1 MIVKN
6 QVLKLD
12 DERLVRVLWIDP
24 NNIYAFIYDIDT
36 SGLPERVDIIDLSK
50 SAADAEDPYVN
61 VVSDEII
68 SENHIEKRNDRWRII
83 ENLVTLEPEIYMQK
97 QRGKLI
103 QNTAEITGSHK
114 KFIYVLLK
122 QFWQRGMT
130 KNALLPDYNNCG
142 RAVPT
147 AESQK
152 VGRKK
157 KYNDVIGNGI
167 KITVDIEKIFSHV
180 FKNYHKNAQKMS
192 LMDAY
197 RAMITEYFKEALD
210 SKGNNLAIPSYHQ
223 FRRRYLQ
230 RYSSE
235 EIAKA
240 NKGEKAYYKDVRPL
254 LGNSGGEAYCPGD
267 KYQIDATIADIYLVS
282 SMHREWIVGRPVVY
296 FCIDVFTRMVAG
308 FYVGLT
314 GPSMEGAMM
323 AILNCA
329 EDKVSFCRQFGIEIS
344 AEDWP
349 VQNLPKCF
357 LGDNGEM
364 RGITPENAIRSFNI
378 EIETTGS
385 YRADMKGIVE
395 RHFRTV
401 HDRVK
406 PVAPGFVLP
415 DYQERGGRDYRQD
428 AVLTID
434 EFTKIIIHSILE
446 HNDKIIKDY
455 PFDAELAGA
464 DITYTPKELW
474 KWGVEHRAGALR
486 TVSLEQLKA
495 SLLPHKDAT
504 VTSKGIRLHNDVFY
518 TLPLAME
525 LGWFERKSG
534 AKSMK
539 VQLSYNPRNLTE
551 AYIIHNGEYLPVY
564 PTPASNAVGYNL
576 EELEFYTEQLKY
588 KQSLAAKSEFRKKSI
603 SDKAINAV
611 INKAKVESELTATSK
626 KKSTQDVRSNR
637 RLEDINRRN
646 VVQDIRKEPE
656 PAKTK
661 DRFLAMLEEVRDEGN
676 ENES

>member
-6 QVLKLD
+6 QVFRLD
-12 DERLVRVLWIDP
+12 DESVVRVLWTDVSGQKAYVINIHASAGVSYQINTGELLSSSQIDDP
-24 NNIYAFIYDIDT
+24 YAYLSIEYKTTDKDKKIAD
-36 SGLPERVDIIDLSK
+36 SNWNLIEEIIDIEPQIYIK
-50 SAADAEDPYVN
+50 SF
-61 VVSDEII
+61 
-68 SENHIEKRNDRWRII
+68 
-83 ENLVTLEPEIYMQK
+83 
-97 QRGKLI
+97 RGKLV
-103 QNTAEITGSHK
+103 AEVVSKTGK
-114 KFIYVLLK
+114 NRKYVYQALK
-122 QFWQRGMT
+122 RYWQRGMM

-147 AESQK
+147 AETQK

-157 KYNDVIGNGI
+157 KFADEVGNGL
-167 KITVDIEKIFSHV
+167 KITAETEKIFNHV
-180 FKNYHKNAQKMS
+180 FKSYHKNAQKMS

-197 RAMITEYFKEALD
+197 RSMITEHFKD
-210 SKGNNLAIPSYHQ
+210 SLTGADNVLAVPSYHQ

-282 SMHREWIVGRPVVY
+282 SMNREWIVGRPVVY

-308 FYVGLT
+308 FHVGLT
-314 GPSMEGAMM
+314 GPSLEGAMM

-329 EDKVSFCRQFGIEIS
+329 EDKVSFCGQFGVEINP
-344 AEDWP
+344 EDWP
-349 VQNLPKCF
+349 VKNLPKCF

-428 AVLTID
+428 AVLTLD

-446 HNDKIIKDY
+446 HNDKIIKEY

-464 DITYTPKELW
+464 DIIYTPKELW

-525 LGWFERKSG
+525 MGWFERKSG

-551 AYIIHNGEYLPVY
+551 AYIIHNGEYLPVF
-564 PTPASNAVGYNL
+564 PTPASNAAGYNL
-576 EELEFYTEQLKY
+576 EELEFYTEQIKY
-588 KQSLAAKSEFRKKSI
+588 KQSLAAKNEFRKKSI

-611 INKAKVESELTATSK
+611 INKAKVESELTSTSK

-646 VVQDIRKEPE
+646 VVQDTKKAPE

>member
-12 DERLVRVLWIDP
+12 DERLVRVLWVDP
-24 NNIYAFIYDIDT
+24 ANLYAYIFDIKALTVPERIDT
-36 SGLPERVDIIDLSK
+36 KLLYNTSEP
-50 SAADAEDPYVN
+50 AEDPYLSILN
-61 VVSDEII
+61 DSLLSSSNKSKRDSKWKMIANMVS
-68 SENHIEKRNDRWRII
+68 
-83 ENLVTLEPEIYMQK
+83 LEPEIYAKK
-97 QRGKLI
+97 QRGIIIK
-103 QNTAEITGSHK
+103 QYRQITGGYK
-114 KFIYVLLK
+114 KTIYDALK
-122 QFWQRGMT
+122 LYWQKGMT
-130 KNALLPDYNNCG
+130 KNALLPDYSNCG
-142 RAVPT
+142 RAVSIT
-147 AESQK
+147 ESQK

-157 KYNDVIGNGI
+157 KFADEVGNGL
-167 KITVDIEKIFSHV
+167 KVTAETEKIFNHV
-180 FKNYHKNAQKMS
+180 FKSYHKNAQKMS

-197 RAMITEYFKEALD
+197 RSMITEHFKDALTGAD
-210 SKGNNLAIPSYHQ
+210 NVLAVPSYHQ

-282 SMHREWIVGRPVVY
+282 SMNREWIVGRPVVY

-308 FYVGLT
+308 FHVGLT
-314 GPSMEGAMM
+314 GPSLEGAMM

-329 EDKVSFCRQFGIEIS
+329 EDKVSFCGQFGVEINP
-344 AEDWP
+344 EDWP
-349 VQNLPKCF
+349 VKNLPKCF

-406 PVAPGFVLP
+406 PVAPGVVLP

-428 AVLTID
+428 AVLTLD

-446 HNDKIIKDY
+446 HNDKIIKEY

-551 AYIIHNGEYLPVY
+551 AYIIHNGEYLPVF
-564 PTPASNAVGYNL
+564 PTPASNATGYNL

-588 KQSLAAKSEFRKKSI
+588 KQSLAAKNEFRKKSI

-611 INKAKVESELTATSK
+611 INKAKVESELTSTSK

-646 VVQDIRKEPE
+646 VVQDNKKAPE

-661 DRFLAMLEEVRDEGN
+661 DRFLAMLEEVRDEEN